1 VTVAT
6 YTRFELL
13 RTLRNRKFLI
23 FALGFPIV
31 LYFLIATPN
40 RDELDIGGSGLS
52 APLYFMVSLISFGA
66 MTGMLAMGGRI
77 ADERS
82 AGWNRQLRITPLR
95 PLVYF
100 RAKVTTGYL
109 TATIS
114 IVLLYISGIALGVR
128 LPAESWLEMTG
139 LILVGLLPFAALA
152 VLGGHLLSSDS
163 IGPAIGGATGILA
176 FLGGAWFPLGDGVL
190 HDIGQVLPSYW
201 LVQASRVALG
211 GEAWGLLGWLVVAG
225 WTVGLTVLAARAY
238 RRDTARV

>member
-1 VTVAT
+1 MTIAT

-13 RTLRNRKFLI
+13 RTLRNRRFLI

-40 RDELDIGGSGLS
+40 RDVQDIGGSGLS

-109 TATIS
+109 TATLS
-114 IVLLYISGIALGVR
+114 IVLLYLAGISLGVS
-128 LPAESWLEMTG
+128 LPVESWLEMTG

-176 FLGGAWFPLGDGVL
+176 FLGGAWFPLGDGIL
-190 HDIGQVLPSYW
+190 SDIGQVLPSYW

-211 GEAWGLLGWLVVAG
+211 GEAWGALGWLIVAG
-225 WTVGLTVLAARAY
+225 WTVVLTALAARAY
-238 RRDTARV
+238 RRDTSRA

>member
-1 VTVAT
+1 MTGAT

-13 RTLRNRKFLI
+13 RTVRNRKFLL
-23 FALGFPIV
+23 FSLAFPLV

-40 RDELDIGGSGLS
+40 RDEHDIGGSGLS

-66 MTGMLAMGGRI
+66 MTAMLAMGGRI

-100 RAKVTTGYL
+100 RAKVATGYL
-109 TATIS
+109 TATAS
-114 IVLLYISGIALGVR
+114 IVLLYAAGLSLGVS
-128 LPAESWLEMTG
+128 LPARSWLEMTA

-211 GEAWGLLGWLVVAG
+211 GEAWGALGWVVVGA
-225 WTVGLTVLAARAY
+225 WTVVLTALAARAY
-238 RRDTARV
+238 LRDTERG

>member
-1 VTVAT
+1 VTIAT

-13 RTLRNRKFLI
+13 RTLRNRRFLI
-23 FALGFPIV
+23 FALGFPVV

-40 RDELDIGGSGLS
+40 RDEQDIGGSGLS

-100 RAKVTTGYL
+100 RAKVTTGYM

-114 IVLLYISGIALGVR
+114 LVLLYISGLALGVS
-128 LPAESWLEMTG
+128 LPVRSWLEMTA

-211 GEAWGLLGWLVVAG
+211 GDAWGVLGWTIVAA
-225 WTVGLTVLAARAY
+225 WTVVLTALAARAY
-238 RRDTARV
+238 RRDTARA